1 MKRDNVNYLLVG
13 VFVMSMLGAF
23 LVLMIAV
30 TGRSGPSDDYLV
42 YYANVAGLKFGT
54 GVFYEGF
61 RVGQIETI
69 TPQSGDDSTR
79 YKIRLSVEKG
89 WKIPRDSVARVQS
102 SGLISAVRIEIAQG
116 DVSDYLSPGDVIA
129 GEGQSDLFAV
139 LNQAAGDSH
148 KLSRDGVMPL
158 LHNLNVWVTEMSEEI
173 LSFKRDQ
180 LSPFVNMMHERVG
193 KELISEI
200 ADLIKDL
207 DDSAKSL
214 KLILGDDNRVRIE
227 SFLVHIDDVSLNLHE
242 LISRIELT
250 RQQMGGVLGSIGK
263 LVEENKSGV
272 TGAVDIAK
280 ASVEELELALKTIN
294 QHLDMILFN
303 LEGGSRHMS
312 EFARAIRENP
322 SRLIRNSRTN
332 EPGTQ

>member
-1 MKRDNVNYLLVG
+1 MKRDNVNYLFIG
-13 VFVMSMLGAF
+13 VFVMAMLCAF
-23 LVLMIAV
+23 LVLIFAV
-30 TGRSGPSDDYLV
+30 TGRSGPSDDYVV

-69 TPQSGDDSTR
+69 TPQSGDDGTR
-79 YKIRLSVEKG
+79 YEIQISVEKG

-102 SGLISAVRIEIAQG
+102 SGLISAVRIEIEEGEAR
-116 DVSDYLSPGDVIA
+116 DYLSPGDIIA
-129 GEGQSDLFAV
+129 GKGQADLFAV
-139 LNQAAGDSH
+139 LNQAAGDFH
-148 KLSRDGVMPL
+148 KLSQEGVMPL
-158 LHNLNVWVTEMSEEI
+158 LDNLNVRVTEMSEEI

-180 LSPFVNMMHERVG
+180 LSPFVSMMHERVDQ
-193 KELISEI
+193 ELISEVV
-200 ADLIKDL
+200 DLIKDL
-207 DDSAKSL
+207 DDSAESL
-214 KLILGDDNRVRIE
+214 KLILGADNRLRVE
-227 SFLVHIDDVSLNLHE
+227 SFLVHIDDVSINLNE

-250 RQQMGGVLGSIGK
+250 RQQMGGVLGSIGA
-263 LVEENKSGV
+263 LVEDNKSGV
-272 TGAVDIAK
+272 TGAVDTAE

-294 QHLDMILFN
+294 QHLEMILFN

-322 SRLIRNSRTN
+322 SRLIRNSRAD